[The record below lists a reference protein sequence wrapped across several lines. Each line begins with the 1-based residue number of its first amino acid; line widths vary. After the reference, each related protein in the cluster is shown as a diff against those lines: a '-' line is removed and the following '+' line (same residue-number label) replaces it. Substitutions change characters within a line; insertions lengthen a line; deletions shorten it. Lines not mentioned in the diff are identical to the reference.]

1 MPGQVQEIP
10 PARAQSMKAWWVC
23 TALFAIVFVAIRLA
37 CANYPLFWDE
47 WISIFF
53 TRLPTGKLWSDWMVH
68 ESNPPLYYT
77 LLKTWLNAFGS
88 TPFSARMRSPLSR
101 SSP

>member
-47 WISIFF
+47 WGIFF
-53 TRLPTGKLWSDWMVH
+53 ALLSYWFVITFILASI
-68 ESNPPLYYT
+68 YYFFIHKET
-77 LLKTWLNAFGS
+77 AEV
-88 TPFSARMRSPLSR
+88 ARID
-101 SSP
+101 